1 MGLDG
6 QRKKRYERIFSYRS
20 IMRLVF
26 NDDDA
31 AVWLVAFAVG
41 CDAFDLFDG
50 NVDDAAFSGVH
61 WAQCDAAMG
70 AAAFFGHALG
80 EVFEL
85 VGLAFAII
93 FDVEDDAA
101 VVFDFAVDDEAHEE
115 LDGVEGFAVAADED
129 ADVFA
134 GDVETDGAGVFGDV
148 DDGVFYLKG
157 FEDWPEEGEADF
169 FGAGVFW
176 QGLDFCGC
184 LGDGGFLNA
193 GGAEVF
199 NDDLGLF
206 FLWGW
211 GTFGRGRGDLGW
223 FFFYCF
229 FNGRWL
235 LFFFWFFEEDV
246 GHVFVDFD
254 DGVFAA
260 DAEDAAA
267 WFLDDGV
274 AVFDGVDLPDI
285 GGLFD
290 GFLDGFGG
298 YLHFFNHVYF
308 PLQAVTRSLFLWRV
322 VGGGAAF
329 FGWCLI
335 FCFALFGFVL
345 VFELLFGFLFR
356 FVLAAFLFF
365 FELFLAFC
373 FASGAFFGAFC
384 EFFFADAVHVELL
397 EDHEAGC
404 GEPVDDEPARHL
416 GGGEGHDEW
425 HDVEHHLHG
434 HVHWVGRVHG
444 LWVDAHGDLLL
455 DEHDDAEYDRQ
466 DVGWVC
472 VIEAGDP
479 EEIGM
484 GAVGEVVVADGPEED
499 VEDWQLDQ
507 DWQAA
512 GGWLDVVFLIELHHF
527 FGELFAVVG
536 VLLLQALQLW
546 LDLCHPE
553 HGFHLH
559 DGQRQQDEAHDET
572 EDDDGEGIAREV
584 DGVGQAV

>member
-1 MGLDG
+1 MTP
-6 QRKKRYERIFSYRS
+6 R
-20 IMRLVF
+20 
-26 NDDDA
+26 
-31 AVWLVAFAVG
+31 W
-41 CDAFDLFDG
+41 
-50 NVDDAAFSGVH
+50 
-61 WAQCDAAMG
+61 
-70 AAAFFGHALG
+70 
-80 EVFEL
+80 
-85 VGLAFAII
+85 
-93 FDVEDDAA
+93 
-101 VVFDFAVDDEAHEE
+101 VFDFAVDDEAHEE

-134 GDVETDGAGVFGDV
+134 GDVEADGAGVFGDV

-157 FEDWPEEGEADF
+157 FEDRPEEGEADF

-184 LGDGGFLNA
+184 LGEGGFLDA

-211 GTFGRGRGDLGW
+211 GHFRKGPGVIFVGSSFTASLTGAG
-223 FFFYCF
+223 CSS
-229 FNGRWL
+229 
-235 LFFFWFFEEDV
+235 FFWFFEEDV
-246 GHVFVDFD
+246 GHVFIDFD

-345 VFELLFGFLFR
+345 VFELLFGFLFG

-365 FELFLAFC
+365 FELFLAFR

-397 EDHEAGC
+397 ER
-404 GEPVDDEPARHL
+404 P
-416 GGGEGHDEW
+416 
-425 HDVEHHLHG
+425 
-434 HVHWVGRVHG
+434 
-444 LWVDAHGDLLL
+444 
-455 DEHDDAEYDRQ
+455 
-466 DVGWVC
+466 
-472 VIEAGDP
+472 
-479 EEIGM
+479 
-484 GAVGEVVVADGPEED
+484 
-499 VEDWQLDQ
+499 
-507 DWQAA
+507 
-512 GGWLDVVFLIELHHF
+512 
-527 FGELFAVVG
+527 
-536 VLLLQALQLW
+536 
-546 LDLCHPE
+546 
-553 HGFHLH
+553 
-559 DGQRQQDEAHDET
+559 
-572 EDDDGEGIAREV
+572 
-584 DGVGQAV
+584 